1 MTTLTIQPGNLLK
14 ESKMTRLTYFYQIAL
29 HIQGGVGFLVSNKLP
44 QQTTFLTLIVS
55 GKEKRVLKNVD
66 IFVYCYVGILCNK
79 TR

>member
-1 MTTLTIQPGNLLK
+1 
-14 ESKMTRLTYFYQIAL
+14 MTRLTYFYQIAL

-44 QQTTFLTLIVS
+44 QQNTRFLTLIGS